1 MTAHSQLLRTR
12 RKRPTLRDMK
22 VVQDLSTDDR
32 LARHRRDVF
41 DAYVAER
48 ALSRRLAILLEL
60 VLEGA
65 RGPILCHGL
74 RTDDAGLQR
83 MEREFSWAAGISVYV
98 AAMEVLERASHARR
112 TMPPVA
118 R

>member
-1 MTAHSQLLRTR
+1 MTAHSQLLRSR
-12 RKRPTLRDMK
+12 RKRPTLRDLQ
-22 VVQDLSTDDR
+22 VRTAPAVDDR
-32 LARHRRDVF
+32 MARHRRDVF

-74 RTDDAGLQR
+74 RTDEAGLQR
-83 MEREFSWAAGISVYV
+83 MEREFCWAMGVSVYV
-98 AAMEVLERASHARR
+98 SAMEVLELASEARR
-112 TMPPVA
+112 TLRPP